1 MVLIMKKSILMIL
14 REVNNMNDFVRHIRK
29 CNLTLADDTII
40 TYDNVKQLGEFI
52 GVSAIRKLCTIKV
65 KEDISCT

>member
-1 MVLIMKKSILMIL
+1 
-14 REVNNMNDFVRHIRK
+14 MNDFVRHIRK

-52 GVSAIRKLCTIKV
+52 GVSAIRRVMHYQGERGYNRVNAL
-65 KEDISCT
+65 